1 MKRLMQFVCLILV
14 LVTILTIPVAAEQI
28 TPWSSRFFSAFD
40 AYLYYSSSTQ
50 FQVCFDVT
58 GTGMMDEIGTSVI
71 EVQKSVNGTNWETVT
86 TYYKEN
92 NPNMIARNTGAH
104 SGYVSHAKVS
114 GYSYRAYVRF
124 YAKDS
129 SGTGVYGY
137 YAY

>member
-1 MKRLMQFVCLILV
+1 MKRLIQCVCLVLV
-14 LVTILTIPVAAEQI
+14 LVTILVIPVSAEQI
-28 TPWSSRFFSAFD
+28 SPWSSRYFSSFD
-40 AYLYYSSSTQ
+40 AYLYYTSSTL
-50 FQVCFDVT
+50 FQVWFEVA
-58 GTGMMDEIGTSVI
+58 GTGIMDEIGVSVI
-71 EVQKSVNGTNWETVT
+71 EVQQSTDGTNWETVT

-104 SGYVSHAKVS
+104 SGYVSHAKIS

-124 YAKDS
+124 YAKNS